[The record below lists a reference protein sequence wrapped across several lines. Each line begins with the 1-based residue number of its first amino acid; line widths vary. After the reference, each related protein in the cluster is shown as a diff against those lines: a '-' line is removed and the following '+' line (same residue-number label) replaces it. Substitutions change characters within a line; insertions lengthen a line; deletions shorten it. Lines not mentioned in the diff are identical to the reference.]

1 MTARLPPLNALRCF
15 EKAARLESFAK
26 AADELHLTHSA
37 VSRQIK
43 NLEDELGI
51 PLFERRNRR
60 VYVTEP
66 GRRLLTAT
74 TSAFHLIREVCEEI
88 RAKAPAPLVLSCEP
102 TLTQRW
108 LIPRL
113 PKLGECHPDL
123 LVHVVAA
130 GGPVQFDRDRID
142 LAIRRDDFAWDADTY
157 SIPIVD
163 EWVGPVVS
171 PALLQTCLDG
181 RSPLS
186 LPLIHSA
193 TRLDAWERWCRENG
207 KSAGS
212 RESRTFEHFYLSI
225 QAAVAGLGIAIGPY
239 PLVIDEIRAGRL
251 VAPFGFTPNGH
262 QYVLLTKKDL
272 VQEPR
277 ATMLLEWLK
286 AEAADLSPSPRDLAR
301 ITHG

>member
-1 MTARLPPLNALRCF
+1 VTERLPPLNALRCF

-43 NLEDELGI
+43 NLEEQLGVA
-51 PLFERRNRR
+51 LFERRNRR

-66 GRRLLTAT
+66 GRRLLAATAN
-74 TSAFHLIREVCEEI
+74 AFHLIRDACEEI
-88 RAKAPAPLVLSCEP
+88 RLKVPTPLVLSCEP

-113 PKLGECHPDL
+113 PRLSECHPDL

-142 LAIRRDDFAWDADTY
+142 IAVRRDDFQWDSDTY
-157 SIPIVD
+157 SFPIV
-163 EWVGPVVS
+163 EETVGPVLS
-171 PALLQTCLDG
+171 PALLETSARCQDL
-181 RSPLS
+181 LN

-193 TRLDAWERWCRENG
+193 TRPDAWERWCKENE
-207 KSAGS
+207 KTANS
-212 RESRTFEHFYLSI
+212 REGRTFEHFYLSI
-225 QAAVAGLGIAIGPY
+225 QAAVAGLGVAIGPY
-239 PLVIDEIRAGRL
+239 PLVVDEIRTGRL

-262 QYVLLTKKDL
+262 QYVLLTRTDL
-272 VQEPR
+272 SQEPR
-277 ATMLLEWLK
+277 AMALLKWLR
-286 AEAADLSPSPRDLAR
+286 AEAADLCPPVGELVEVCHR
-301 ITHG
+301 